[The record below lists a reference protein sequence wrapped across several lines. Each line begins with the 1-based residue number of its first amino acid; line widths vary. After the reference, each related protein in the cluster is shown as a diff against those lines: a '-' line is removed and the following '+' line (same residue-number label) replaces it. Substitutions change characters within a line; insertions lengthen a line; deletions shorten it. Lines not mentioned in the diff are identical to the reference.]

1 MVEIRTN
8 SDRQRYVLQRRKVT
22 KAVKKAK
29 NDWLQ
34 EKASEVE
41 VAMLFGSS
49 HRSMWKSLREL
60 QWGSVGL
67 RPVRTRTI
75 KKENGD
81 PCESVEESVNHW
93 QEYFCQVL
101 NVQSCRYIEDT
112 ASSVQLMAVR
122 EELSMLPSEDEILA
136 AMSSLKGGK
145 AGRKNG
151 VLPEM
156 LKHCGANLLEHL
168 VKLFHQV

>member
-1 MVEIRTN
+1 MR
-8 SDRQRYVLQRRKVT
+8 VL
-22 KAVKKAK
+22 
-29 NDWLQ
+29 
-34 EKASEVE
+34 
-41 VAMLFGSS
+41 
-49 HRSMWKSLREL
+49 RSLL
-60 QWGSVGL
+60 TA
-67 RPVRTRTI
+67 P
-75 KKENGD
+75 
-81 PCESVEESVNHW
+81 W